1 MIGDQVVTIA
11 PRATAF
17 TVVCDACAELDAAA
31 GWSASTFA
39 GRLDLD
45 LDHGMFLCRRGHPVR
60 VERNDPRL
68 RSDVD
73 GRRLTPSPVLQSGPL
88 RGPY

>member
-1 MIGDQVVTIA
+1 MMIGDQVVTIA

-60 VERNDPRL
+60 VERKIP
-68 RSDVD
+68 
-73 GRRLTPSPVLQSGPL
+73 TSGATSTAAA
-88 RGPY
+88 